1 MCIFFV
7 KKKKKLQINDL
18 LVYIHKFIM
27 IVCVFLDIYSSF
39 YLIFKKYIKIL
50 FNSTLNTPKKP
61 LVSKIQKLQNSNH
74 TKPQGK

>member
-1 MCIFFV
+1 MYIFSQEIIT
-7 KKKKKLQINDL
+7 QINDL

-27 IVCVFLDIYSSF
+27 IVCAFLDIYASF